1 MGNACRM
8 GGKSSS
14 GDGGKTV
21 ADGIKGVHATE
32 SIGDATQ
39 DGDEEIG
46 APKIVGSGAHA
57 RVEFAEFQSCG
68 FGRKEFL
75 FADAE
80 CRQEGEGEEDD
91 SHTSHP
97 VGDAAPEQDG
107 VGQDIDVDESCG
119 ACGGES
125 RHSFKEGLC
134 GAVHVS
140 AKEKGEHAQDA
151 VDNPHDGDD
160 EKTISTLKVCGT
172 FSPQESQK
180 QAQCGADAD
189 GDKPCAVVRF
199 AIADA
204 NEPTNEEQQGFETD
218 ES

>member
-1 MGNACRM
+1 VEVGNACRM

-39 DGDEEIG
+39 DGDEKIG

-80 CRQEGEGEEDD
+80 CRQEGEGEEL
-91 SHTSHP
+91 HL
-97 VGDAAPEQDG
+97 
-107 VGQDIDVDESCG
+107 IM
-119 ACGGES
+119 
-125 RHSFKEGLC
+125 
-134 GAVHVS
+134 
-140 AKEKGEHAQDA
+140 
-151 VDNPHDGDD
+151 VDNHIP
-160 EKTISTLKVCGT
+160 
-172 FSPQESQK
+172 
-180 QAQCGADAD
+180 AGA
-189 GDKPCAVVRF
+189 KLY
-199 AIADA
+199 
-204 NEPTNEEQQGFETD
+204 
-218 ES
+218 